1 MKKAK
6 IFWIF
11 TTILLSCITLP
22 TFGGGRQSSDQ
33 PVTLTLWAGNSLIGA
48 NEWTMPQSDWF
59 ITKSIERFK
68 AKHPNVNV
76 NIVPYADGTDEQ
88 VFANFKAAALA
99 GTGVDVSIFLNGPSL
114 ISIKDA
120 LLDLTEYISAE
131 DRKNLVGWETV
142 AVDMDPG
149 KNIYGLPFGGQSM
162 TGFAYNRSL
171 ISKAGLDFDNKPP
184 RSVQE
189 FYAALDKIKAAG
201 ILPYVS
207 DEGFPTLILLNLTLW
222 WMQQTGYPGLL
233 AHNAGT
239 TKYADDQGF
248 LSMLEEYQKFY
259 KNGWI
264 NRDAATSANADQIFM
279 QGGAALKTFHSANV
293 DEWRSALGDDFGI
306 MPTPSWTASDIGK
319 NTTIGGVGAAV
330 GVANFS
336 KNKDLAVELAKHL
349 VSREEQIE
357 FYKAFFMIPSRL
369 DVATADIGRSND
381 LIFNKLVSWAK
392 DVYFWPDNCMDAKFL
407 DIYYSM
413 PSQVLIGNMTPRE
426 LAVRMDQAFME

>member
-1 MKKAK
+1 MKRSKM
-6 IFWIF
+6 FWSF
-11 TTILLSCITLP
+11 AGILLAVVALP
-22 TFGGGRQSSDQ
+22 SFGGGRQSSDQ

-48 NEWTMPQSDWF
+48 NEWTMPQSEWF
-59 ITKSIERFK
+59 VTKSVERFK

-76 NIVPYADGTDEQ
+76 NVVPYADGNDDQ

-99 GTGVDVSIFLNGPSL
+99 GTGVDVSIFLNGPAL

-120 LLDLTEYISAE
+120 LLELTPYISAE
-131 DRKNLVGWETV
+131 DRKNLAGWETT

-149 KNIYGLPFGGQSM
+149 KSIYGLPFGGQSM

-171 ISKAGLDFDNKPP
+171 VSKAGFDFDNNPP

-207 DEGFPTLILLNLTLW
+207 DEEFPLLVLLNTTLW
-222 WMQQTGYPGLL
+222 WVQQTGYPGLL
-233 AHNAGT
+233 AHNTGT
-239 TKYADDQGF
+239 TKYADDKGF

-264 NRDAATSANADQIFM
+264 NRDAATSSNAAQIFM
-279 QGGAALKTFHSANV
+279 QGGAALKSFHSGDI
-293 DEWRSALGDDFGI
+293 DEFRSALGDNLGI
-306 MPTPSWTASDIGK
+306 MPTPSWLASETRK

-336 KNKDLAVELAKHL
+336 KNKDLAVELARHL

-369 DVATADIGRSND
+369 DVTAADIGRSND
-381 LIFNKLVSWAK
+381 PYFNKLVSWAQ
-392 DVYFWPDNCMDAKFL
+392 DVYFWPDNCIDAKYL

-413 PSQVLIGNMTPRE
+413 TSQVLIGNMTPQE
-426 LAVRMDQAFME
+426 FAVRMDQAFVD